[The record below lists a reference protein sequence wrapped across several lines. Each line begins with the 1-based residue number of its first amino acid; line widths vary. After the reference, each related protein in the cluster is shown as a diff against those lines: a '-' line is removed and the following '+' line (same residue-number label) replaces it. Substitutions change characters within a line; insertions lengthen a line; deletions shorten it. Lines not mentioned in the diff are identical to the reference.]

1 MKTRSNIFRGIA
13 CLSLL
18 FTMLL
23 SLVPHAS
30 LRAAGGVTVNLAF
43 REASARE
50 GEYVTLDVSFSSF
63 PSITRFG
70 PIEVGYD
77 AAALEFSDMQ
87 IGRDIPDFELTY
99 EMGESGN
106 AVKFSAINSVLE
118 EAILQNSTGDND
130 DPAARSSAR
139 ETAFSSDSEVV
150 VATLRFKVLPGARGE
165 IKAWLG
171 SISGLR
177 DSVLE
182 SVVAGAGTGGSFI
195 VQAMVSSDAT
205 LSSLGMGSL
214 KLEPEFDPGI
224 FHYRT
229 TVSKNIT
236 DVSINAVP
244 YNLNSSVSIEGES
257 NLVIGSNTAKVT
269 VQAEDGQAVQVYTIE
284 IYRSDSLIIE
294 DVHFADKDG
303 INYDFVPLP
312 NSLVI
317 PANFYQSTCIV
328 DGNEVPCFRKDGILS
343 VLLFARTEGSEPA
356 LYIYNQETDTM
367 RRYEPGKMVL
377 RSSLILTV
385 VEKPVGVLV
394 PDGFSSAKIT
404 YGTSE
409 IDGYISGDHDTRIAY
424 LQSEDGSARFYV
436 VDPSGDVYPYRAS
449 NSRSS
454 LFLYLFIVCASIAVA
469 EALIIGILVYR
480 KKNAFRRKAKPRR
493 V

>member
-1 MKTRSNIFRGIA
+1 MMCSI
-13 CLSLL
+13 
-18 FTMLL
+18 
-23 SLVPHAS
+23 
-30 LRAAGGVTVNLAF
+30 
-43 REASARE
+43 SARH
-50 GEYVTLDVSFSSF
+50 
-63 PSITRFG
+63 
-70 PIEVGYD
+70 
-77 AAALEFSDMQ
+77 A
-87 IGRDIPDFELTY
+87 
-99 EMGESGN
+99 N
-106 AVKFSAINSVLE
+106 
-118 EAILQNSTGDND
+118 
-130 DPAARSSAR
+130 
-139 ETAFSSDSEVV
+139 
-150 VATLRFKVLPGARGE
+150 
-165 IKAWLG
+165 WLG

-294 DVHFADKDG
+294 DVQFADKDG

-394 PDGFSSAKIT
+394 PDGFSPAKIT

-409 IDGYISGDHDTRIAY
+409 IDG
-424 LQSEDGSARFYV
+424 
-436 VDPSGDVYPYRAS
+436 
-449 NSRSS
+449 
-454 LFLYLFIVCASIAVA
+454 
-469 EALIIGILVYR
+469 
-480 KKNAFRRKAKPRR
+480 
-493 V
+493 